1 MKSQAAGSMAIGKA
15 KLDKPGEEGHN
26 GRLLKSVKD
35 VEKSGLDFLYGINR
49 NIYFWQSAVS
59 TSLAVVEINDNSQYH
74 VLNPRKNFR
83 ACSCRDSIHFG
94 ETFFMKLPPLT
105 IGPYTVPVPLIQ
117 GGMSIRVSTSALA
130 VPVAECGGIGTI
142 GGSSI
147 PVEELQADIRKA
159 KKATK
164 GVIAVNI
171 MFAMKN
177 FYNLVMGSIEAGVD
191 MIITGAGFS
200 RDIFKIGRETRTP
213 IVSIV
218 STPAFA
224 KLAEKFGAAAIVVE
238 AKEAGGHL
246 GTDVALRQLFPQ
258 IREVIAKVPLIAAG
272 GITNGYEMA
281 EMMDKY
287 GADGVQ
293 VATRFVLT
301 KECSVSDEF
310 KQTYLNAKKEDV
322 TLIRSPVGL
331 PGRALKTPF
340 VEKLLADEN
349 GGMKAK
355 ECKFKCLKKC
365 DHFYCISDRLIMAH
379 DGNIEDGLVFSGEN
393 VYRMNEILTVREV
406 FDMFT
411 SQAESV
417 YKEPDTSPYY

>member
-1 MKSQAAGSMAIGKA
+1 
-15 KLDKPGEEGHN
+15 
-26 GRLLKSVKD
+26 
-35 VEKSGLDFLYGINR
+35 
-49 NIYFWQSAVS
+49 
-59 TSLAVVEINDNSQYH
+59 
-74 VLNPRKNFR
+74 
-83 ACSCRDSIHFG
+83 
-94 ETFFMKLPPLT
+94 MKLPQLK
-105 IGPYTVPVPLIQ
+105 IGPYTAPIPLIQ

-142 GGSSI
+142 GGSAL

-159 KKATK
+159 KAATK
-164 GVIAVNI
+164 GIIAVNI

-200 RDIFKIGRETRTP
+200 RDIFKIGRETNTP

-224 KLAEKFGAAAIVVE
+224 KLAEKLGAAAIVVE

-246 GTDVALRQLFPQ
+246 GTDVALRELFPQ
-258 IREVIAKVPLIAAG
+258 VRKVVKKVPLIAAG

-293 VATRFVLT
+293 IATRFVLT
-301 KECSVSDEF
+301 EECSVSDAF
-310 KQTYLNAKKEDV
+310 KQTYLQAQKDDV

-331 PGRALKTPF
+331 PGRALSTPF
-340 VEKLLADEN
+340 VKQML
-349 GGMKAK
+349 AK
-355 ECKFKCLKKC
+355 EDLKSKKCEFKCLKKC
-365 DHFYCISDRLIMAH
+365 DHYYCISDRLMKAH
-379 DGNIEDGLVFSGEN
+379 DGNVEEGLVFSGEN
-393 VYRMNEILTVREV
+393 VYKMKEILTVRQV
-406 FDMFT
+406 FDQFT

-417 YKEPDTSPYY
+417 YKEPITSPYY